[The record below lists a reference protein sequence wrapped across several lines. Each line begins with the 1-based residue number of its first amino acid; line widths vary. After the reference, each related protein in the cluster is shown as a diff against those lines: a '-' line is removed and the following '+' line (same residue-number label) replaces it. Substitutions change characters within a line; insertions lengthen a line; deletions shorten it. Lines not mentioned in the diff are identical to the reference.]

1 MTWLVILV
9 ILVSTV
15 FGFIGGIVAIKISG
29 DDVMEWIDDL
39 QMQIDYHK
47 DSMNRKHEVSME
59 YVKRIDQRETDHWN
73 FINMNS
79 KMW

>member
-39 QMQIDYHK
+39 QMQIDYQK
-47 DSMNRKHEVSME
+47 DSLNRKHEVSME

>member
-1 MTWLVILV
+1 MIWLVILV

-15 FGFIGGIVAIKISG
+15 FGFIGGILAIKIRG
-29 DDVMEWIDDL
+29 DDVMQWIDDL
-39 QMQIDYHK
+39 QMQIDYQK
-47 DSMNRKHEVSME
+47 DSLTNKHEISME

-73 FINMNS
+73 FINLNS